1 MRLLNSMMAALA
13 VCVVL
18 PTAALAQS
26 PPHQPEDTTA
36 INEKQ
41 SVTAQKF
48 MVTSAHPLATQ
59 AGYDVLA
66 AGGSAA
72 DAAVAVQVM
81 LGLVEPQSSGLGGGA
96 FLLYFDKE
104 SGELTTYDAREKA
117 PMAADGAYFL
127 DENGEPVDFI
137 EAVIG
142 GRSAGVPGTP
152 KLLEKLH
159 ADHGTTD
166 WATLLQPAIEAAEE
180 GFEVSQRMAD
190 AVADTEGLDRFV
202 EAAEY
207 FLPNGEPIGQG
218 TLLKNP
224 DYAETLRLFAKEG
237 SAPFYTGEIAQD
249 IVAALQTNIN
259 PGMLTMED
267 FAAYEVAMRDPV
279 CTDYRGFEVCGMGPP
294 SSGALTVGQ
303 ILELLEPF
311 DLAEMGDG
319 VEARH
324 LFTQAS
330 RLAFADRGLYMAD
343 SDFVDMPQG
352 LLDEGYL
359 LERSKLINPDADM
372 GVAEAGTPPWD
383 EAMRLSPDTDRPKH
397 GTSHFVIVDSAGDMI
412 SATTTIESG
421 FGNRVMTRG
430 FLLNNELTD
439 FSFTPEAEGAPVANR
454 VEPGKRPRSSMAPT
468 IVLEDGAPVL
478 LTGSPGGANIID
490 YTALSIIAMLD
501 WDMDPQDA
509 IDLPHVTNLNGG
521 TRVEE
526 GEGAQEMSDGLIA
539 LGHEVTVANLNS
551 GLHVIQITENG
562 LVGAADKR
570 REGVAMGD

>member
-372 GVAEAGTPPWD
+372 GAAQAGTPPWD

-397 GTSHFVIVDSAGDMI
+397 GTSHFVIVDRAGDMI

-526 GEGAQEMSDGLIA
+526 GEGAEEMSDGLIA

-562 LVGAADKR
+562 LIGAADKR